1 METKT
6 MKFQEAMN
14 RLDEIVTKLN
24 KNDCELED
32 AMNLFTEGLNLC
44 TQCEKQLKSFEKKI
58 SELTQKEKEE

>member
-1 METKT
+1 

-32 AMNLFTEGLNLC
+32 AMDLFTEGLNLC
-44 TQCEKQLKSFEKKI
+44 TQCEKQLKAFESKI
-58 SELTQKEKEE
+58 SELTKKEKEQ